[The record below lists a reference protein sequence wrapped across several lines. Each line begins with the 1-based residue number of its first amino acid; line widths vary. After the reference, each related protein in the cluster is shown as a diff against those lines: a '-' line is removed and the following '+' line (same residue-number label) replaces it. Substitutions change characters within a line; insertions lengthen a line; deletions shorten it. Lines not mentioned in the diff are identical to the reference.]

1 MNAYIKTVM
10 LDAIQKAYPG
20 VLFISVHIPSTVMQ
34 LYFKDECK
42 AEPCGFVSKGQLL
55 NLQKM
60 LRMNEIIRIHIFI
73 GEKTIHFINHE
84 KTVTL

>member
-1 MNAYIKTVM
+1 MNEYIKSAM
-10 LDAIQKAYPG
+10 LAAIHKAYPG

-42 AEPCGFVSKGQLL
+42 VESCGFVSKGQLL

-60 LRMNEIIRIHIFI
+60 LGMDEIIRIHIFI